1 MIVRACRRQ
10 TRRDRHMSHGH
21 GQCVTDVATATETVT
36 VAVTVTRDLA
46 DSVTQALGH

>member
-1 MIVRACRRQ
+1 
-10 TRRDRHMSHGH
+10 MSHGH